1 MKTILRAE
9 RALRAAVILGVLI
22 SASAVRGAAVP
33 NGNEYALELVEAKTP
48 ADIQELVKSG
58 TGRQHS
64 FRYLEVLE
72 IKKAE
77 NSGAPVIGLKTREPS
92 SDMIVKFL
100 VQKSMS
106 LAKLQENP
114 PTGVGDGVAVRG
126 VIESIDPKKKIIV
139 LNPVIVNYKDR
150 LAPKVGKEMLS
161 EVDSSSVIY
170 SFTAGKKPVNV
181 SRRDQDL
188 VVNEKK
194 MIEQLG
200 NDGWAEYLLKEI
212 EKRNKA
218 ARAERDKLDIYKKK

>member
-1 MKTILRAE
+1 
-9 RALRAAVILGVLI
+9 
-22 SASAVRGAAVP
+22 
-33 NGNEYALELVEAKTP
+33 
-48 ADIQELVKSG
+48 
-58 TGRQHS
+58 
-64 FRYLEVLE
+64 
-72 IKKAE
+72 
-77 NSGAPVIGLKTREPS
+77 
-92 SDMIVKFL
+92 
-100 VQKSMS
+100 MS